1 LSPAKSFTLTAV
13 IDGYEQGAN
22 FMPLNNGDT
31 MNRKIQSCVGNVF
44 ACFFLFAT
52 SLWHSA
58 GTAQTYP
65 DRPITIVVP
74 YPAGTLADLFARTVG
89 NELTVAI
96 KHPVIVDNRPG
107 AGQVVGSSVVAR
119 AAADGYT
126 LMITAFPN
134 IVSESVQ
141 KKLPYKGN
149 LDFAVIAHVV
159 TVANPLMVSPLL
171 PVNNFQEFIALLK
184 ANPGKYSYGSAGVG
198 SPIHLFA
205 EMFNAAAGTRS
216 LHVPYKSFQ
225 TALIDIGSGQVDY
238 GFMTFSA
245 MQQVALGKMKVL
257 GTPGPQRDPAY
268 PTVATLDE
276 QGLKGFN
283 SVINYAMVAPR
294 DTPRAIVDRLNAAIN
309 TALASEAFASK
320 VKAVGGVTVLKAMT
334 PAEVTA
340 LLAREEA
347 RWQKLV
353 KDQNI
358 TLD

>member
-1 LSPAKSFTLTAV
+1 MNSYCRLVNSDSASSSIAKA
-13 IDGYEQGAN
+13 
-22 FMPLNNGDT
+22 
-31 MNRKIQSCVGNVF
+31 F
-44 ACFFLFAT
+44 ACFLLFAI
-52 SLWHSA
+52 SFWHSA

-74 YPAGTLADLFARTVG
+74 YTAGTLADLFARTVG
-89 NELTVAI
+89 NELTVAF
-96 KHPVIVDNRPG
+96 KRPVIVDNRPG
-107 AGQVVGSSVVAR
+107 AGQVVGSSVLAR
-119 AAADGYT
+119 AAPDGYT

-134 IVSESVQ
+134 IVSESIQ

-149 LDFAVIAHVV
+149 LDFAVVAHVV

-171 PVNNFQEFIALLK
+171 PVTNFQEFIALLK

-205 EMFNAAAGTRS
+205 EMFNAMAGTKS
-216 LHVPYKSFQ
+216 VHVPYKSFQ

-257 GTPGPQRDPAY
+257 GTPGLQRDPAY

-276 QGLKGFN
+276 QGLKGFH
-283 SVINYAMVAPR
+283 SVINYAIVAPR
-294 DTPRAIVDRLNAAIN
+294 GTPRAIVNRLNAAID
-309 TALASEAFASK
+309 TAIASEVFAGK
-320 VKAVGGVTVLKAMT
+320 VRAVGGVSVLKPMT
-334 PAEVTA
+334 PDQVTA
-340 LLAREEA
+340 LLAREEE
-347 RWQKLV
+347 RWQKFV

-358 TLD
+358 ALE